1 MFSSSLGLFGTP
13 ARFDSTGYVGT
24 MPRQVGNVQNVQPTY
39 GAAMQH
45 PLQPVGV
52 HYTNPRPQA
61 AVPQGPQGV
70 HNFTPQ
76 GQQFANQQAL
86 AAQQAAEQKR
96 LADALRAQQDQAQQ
110 TDDSYGW
117 YSPTN

>member
-1 MFSSSLGLFGTP
+1 MFGSSLGLFGTP

-86 AAQQAAEQKR
+86 AAEQKR
-96 LADALRAQQDQAQQ
+96 LADALRAQQEAEAAAQAQQ
-110 TDDSYGW
+110 NDGGVYYYQG
-117 YSPTN
+117 